1 MKELDLR
8 GVGLPFSLLRCKS
21 RLLKVEPEEE
31 MEVLVQEP
39 EVMEDLV
46 KIIRRSHGRP
56 ARSHREGS
64 YYRIHIGPNN
74 AASS

>member
-8 GVGLPFSLLRCKS
+8 GIGLPLSLLKCKS
-21 RLLKVEPEEE
+21 RLLEVKPEEE

-46 KIIRRSHGRP
+46 
-56 ARSHREGS
+56 
-64 YYRIHIGPNN
+64 
-74 AASS
+74 